1 MTVYKGST
9 QASNIYYGSTSF
21 SNLYV
26 GSGVGGSGTPFP
38 LALGSTILFEGDS
51 LTSRTDGCS
60 VAGWLSIITAG
71 KVNYPAMLSGGTGG
85 TVGVGGEGSAEIL
98 AQAPGNISSYPGI
111 KVIVIHIGTN
121 DLSTLTAAQI
131 LSNIQAAC
139 ALYNAAGTWVVYSCI
154 LPRGDAIGLANET
167 KRTDV
172 NSGMATYAVGKRVS
186 VVNHDANFQ
195 LSDPTW
201 QAGDSLPHA
210 NVVGTK
216 RLATNLAAAF
226 SFVGTN
232 VTQSLPTNILLNP
245 TLTGTSGQNAG
256 TFNSAVVPTNW
267 RIDNGTGATID
278 ASVVNVS
285 GVNKMQF
292 DISGTCNNAG
302 LNLVFRTQASPWTNI
317 QIGEWIEGK
326 MDVEITGPGGVG
338 GIVGLDGWAV
348 RGGLGYIFDQ
358 NHGPSVYGSM
368 STPIIDP
375 NTVSRILP
383 LKETSINSPNFQ
395 FLAQFAVG
403 AVSGRIRV
411 SAPHAGK
418 FGT

>member
-71 KVNYPAMLSGGTGG
+71 KVSYPPALLGG
-85 TVGVGGEGSAEIL
+85 TVGTGGEGSAEIL
-98 AQAPGNISSYPGI
+98 AQAPGNIAAFPGI

-131 LSNIQAAC
+131 LANIQAAC
-139 ALYNAAGTWVVYSCI
+139 VLYNNAGIWVVYSCI

-172 NSGMATYAVGKRVS
+172 NSGMAAYQVGRRVS

-201 QAGDSLPHA
+201 QAGDTLPHA

-216 RLATNLAAAF
+216 RLASNLSAAF
-226 SFVGTN
+226 SFVATN
-232 VTQSLPTNILLNP
+232 VTQVLPTNAVTNP
-245 TLTGTSGQNAG
+245 LLTGTGGSNVG
-256 TFNSAVVPTNW
+256 TFVSGTVPDNW
-267 RIDNGTGATID
+267 RIQNDTGATVT
-278 ASVVNVS
+278 ASMINE
-285 GVNKMQF
+285 GGFNKMQF
-292 DISGTCNNAG
+292 DISGSATTNSQ
-302 LNLVFRTQASPWTNI
+302 NLIFRTTPATFPMAV
-317 QIGEWIEGK
+317 GEWLEGK
-326 MDVEITGPGGVG
+326 MFIEISGPGGVG
-338 GIVGLDGWAV
+338 SITGLDGWAV
-348 RGGLGYIFDQ
+348 RGGAGYIFDQ
-358 NHGPSVYGSM
+358 NHGPSVYNSM
-368 STPIIDP
+368 STPI
-375 NTVSRILP
+375 VSDVARILP
-383 LKETSINSPNFQ
+383 IKETSINNAQLQ

-403 AVSGRIRV
+403 AVSGRIKI
-411 SAPHAGK
+411 SQPHMGK
-418 FGT
+418 YGT